1 MHNHAAGN
9 TRLAST
15 ELSVG
20 EIDSSE
26 PANDEDEGALMNTA
40 TWIVQGVLAFALIGA
55 GLMKLV
61 KSREALLSSGPS
73 MAWAEDFSDGTVK
86 LIGLLE
92 VAAAAGLVLPWALNL
107 VPVLTPVAGIGV
119 ALLLLGAASVHLRRH
134 ENKAIGAPLLLAVL
148 GAFVAVS
155 RFGIL
160 GS

>member
-1 MHNHAAGN
+1 MPESA
-9 TRLAST
+9 

-20 EIDSSE
+20 EIDSGGT
-26 PANDEDEGALMNTA
+26 PKDESKESLMNTA

-73 MAWAEDFSDGTVK
+73 MAWAEDFSDGRVK

-92 VAAAAGLVLPWALNL
+92 VAGAVGLVLPWALD
-107 VPVLTPVAGIGV
+107 VAPVLTPVAGIGV
-119 ALLLLGAASVHLRRH
+119 ALLLVGAATVHLRRH
-134 ENKAIGAPLLLAVL
+134 ENKAIGAPLFLAVL
-148 GAFVAVS
+148 GVFVAVS
-155 RFGIL
+155 RFGLL